1 MGKQEEKI
9 DDRSSPFARENRQYV
24 NRRSEM
30 RRIILTL
37 GLVLFTSVFL
47 FAQEQKDEEISL
59 TLMDCILKALKDN
72 IDITIDAYNPD
83 ISEFA
88 VKRSRETF
96 MPQLNLGYETNSNN
110 QLSNWFVQG
119 TAYTTERRNYSVG
132 LSQDLV
138 TGGQISLSMS
148 NTATDTT
155 QALVTINP
163 SYYGSLTINFSQPL
177 LKNFGPK
184 INRRSIRQ
192 AKNQRDISVFGLKST
207 LIQKV
212 YEVEE
217 AYWNLV
223 RAIEN
228 LKVQEFSLEKSR
240 DRLKRNVEAARI
252 GSKTELDVLESRTQ
266 VASGEDNIIASRA
279 SVETYIDRLRNLIN
293 LPVGNS
299 EKPQAIAPLD
309 EATVEKVQISFEQAL
324 RTAFEER
331 PELSRFQKEI
341 ENKNIDIS
349 YYKNQLLPQLDLDFR
364 LWYPGQSGD
373 RLIYL
378 NNDPF
383 TGIIVDRIEGSRAD
397 SMKDVFGFK
406 YDNWTL
412 QFNLTIPLENILSR
426 ASLAEAKLQ
435 KEQKL
440 LEQEREEISIH
451 QELIEVFKELEN
463 REKRIETSRQ
473 YRELMEKRLEAEEEK
488 YRLGIGSSEWLFT
501 YQERLVSAKRAEI
514 NAVIDYKISVAKLE
528 RILGI
533 NLKTKDLKYRN
544 YDF

>member
-279 SVETYIDRLRNLIN
+279 SVETYIDRLRSLIN

-299 EKPQAIAPLD
+299 EKPQAITPLD

>member
-1 MGKQEEKI
+1 
-9 DDRSSPFARENRQYV
+9 
-24 NRRSEM
+24 M

-37 GLVLFTSVFL
+37 GLVLLTSVFL

-72 IDITIDAYNPD
+72 IDISIDAYNPD

-88 VKRSRETF
+88 VKRSREMF

-132 LSQDLV
+132 LSQNLV
-138 TGGQISLSMS
+138 TGGQISLAMS

-177 LKNFGPK
+177 LKDFGPK
-184 INRRSIRQ
+184 INRRSIKQ
-192 AKNQRDISVFGLKST
+192 AKNQRDISIFGLKST

-223 RAIEN
+223 RSIEN
-228 LKVQEFSLEKSR
+228 LRVQEFSLEKSR
-240 DRLKRNVEAARI
+240 DRLKRNIEAARI

-266 VASGEDNIIASRA
+266 VASGEDSIIAARA

-299 EKPQAIAPLD
+299 EKPQAITPLD
-309 EATVEKVQISFEQAL
+309 EATVEKVKISFEQAL
-324 RTAFEER
+324 RTALEER
-331 PELSRFQKEI
+331 PELSRLQKEI

-463 REKRIETSRQ
+463 REKRVETSRQ

-533 NLKTKDLKYRN
+533 NLKTKNLKYRN